1 MKMIKLL
8 FRVFLGILLI
18 ISLTACGSIRRV
30 SAEERMF
37 LDLSLE
43 FVGEY
48 QLPKQTFQDTVVGGL
63 SGITYDR
70 TRNRFYAVS
79 DDRSNF
85 APARF
90 YTLDLKL
97 KSSETG
103 QLGIDKIDIE
113 GVTLLNNEKGET
125 YPAGEIDLEGIGL
138 SPRDTLYISSE
149 GAIAKKIRPFIGEF
163 DLKTGEVLKS
173 VKIPQRFFFDDSKSK
188 VQSSNNPNNPKSN
201 DAPPRGIQ
209 DNLGFEALTLG
220 LSSVLKDDPFR
231 LFTATESA
239 LLQDSPPKTPQEDTR
254 IRMMHYV
261 VNPFDEPLLV
271 AEHLYKL
278 DPAADDVL
286 VSGLCELT
294 ALEKEGYLLS
304 LERSFG
310 LSGFGAKIY
319 QIVNSSATDT
329 SRILAFQG
337 PLTKVVPL
345 QKKLLLDLSELGIEL
360 DNLEGMTLG
369 QKFPDGSQLL
379 VLVSDDNF
387 KNEQVN
393 QFLVFRLI
401 ES

>member
-8 FRVFLGILLI
+8 FRAFLGILLI

-70 TRNRFYAVS
+70 AKNRFYAVS

-113 GVTLLNNEKGET
+113 GVTFLKNEKGET

-188 VQSSNNPNNPKSN
+188 GQNPKSN
-201 DAPPRGIQ
+201 DVQPQGIQ

-319 QIVNSSATDT
+319 QLVNSNATDT

-337 PLTKVVPL
+337 PLTKVVPMR
-345 QKKLLLDLSELGIEL
+345 KKLLLDLSELGIEL

-369 QKFPDGSQLL
+369 KKFPDGSQLL

>member
-1 MKMIKLL
+1 MKMIKLV
-8 FRVFLGILLI
+8 FRAILGILLI

-70 TRNRFYAVS
+70 ARNRFYAVS

-113 GVTLLNNEKGET
+113 GVTFLKNEKGET

-188 VQSSNNPNNPKSN
+188 RQNPKSN
-201 DAPPRGIQ
+201 DAQPQGIQ

-304 LERSFG
+304 LERTFG

-319 QIVNSSATDT
+319 QLVNSNATDT

-337 PLTKVVPL
+337 PLTKVVPMR
-345 QKKLLLDLSELGIEL
+345 KKLLLDLSELGIEL

-369 QKFPDGSQLL
+369 KKFPDGSQLL